1 MILRGEVTSTAVS
14 ADGGTH
20 RITTLS
26 PGMSFG
32 EMPLLMSVPFL
43 LDMVADTPVDLVV
56 VSVSHFEA
64 LTRDAP
70 EVKLAL
76 LENLAS
82 GAYGQM
88 ASVVKTLGRFD
99 IGI

>member
-1 MILRGEVTSTAVS
+1 
-14 ADGGTH
+14 
-20 RITTLS
+20 
-26 PGMSFG
+26 MSFG

-56 VSVSHFEA
+56 VSAAHFRA

-76 LENLAS
+76 LENLAT

-88 ASVVKTLGRFD
+88 AAVIRTLGRFD
-99 IGI
+99 IGL

>member
-1 MILRGEVTSTAVS
+1 
-14 ADGGTH
+14 
-20 RITTLS
+20 
-26 PGMSFG
+26 
-32 EMPLLMSVPFL
+32 
-43 LDMVADTPVDLVV
+43 VADTPVDLVV
-56 VSVSHFEA
+56 VSVAHFEA

-88 ASVVKTLGRFD
+88 AAVVKTLGRFD